1 MDNYLQGYL
10 AALLLYKVYY
20 GTDKGRPY
28 MKYRSYIS
36 SEDHALYIL
45 KVTIGGTISDAK
57 SFKGGKKHWDWT
69 CYDLEPIV
77 KAVNGLRP
85 YSFSLKDEYSKW
97 LKKHFNLTAPL
108 NMRPTDIAL
117 SWDSDRQKKEADN
130 RLKKEEVKW
139 EYAKKE
145 NTSIYKEEKINNKE
159 GASKMKEQEERAVV
173 KEEVKKMKIFS

>member
-1 MDNYLQGYL
+1 
-10 AALLLYKVYY
+10 
-20 GTDKGRPY
+20 

-45 KVTIGGTISDAK
+45 KVAIGGTISDAK

-69 CYDLEPIV
+69 CYDLEPII

-108 NMRPTDIAL
+108 NMRPTDITL

-130 RLKKEEVKW
+130 RLKKEELKW

-145 NTSIYKEEKINNKE
+145 NVSIYKEEKIKE
-159 GASKMKEQEERAVV
+159 GTIKMKEQEERAVV
-173 KEEVKKMKIFS
+173 KEEVKKTKIFS